1 MTEPRTEPGID
12 EQIEAAFDHRGNV
25 TITFKS
31 GESIEA
37 FLFNR
42 DFAPHASLRESPFVE
57 VFLTGGAR
65 KKYPIATIET
75 VVLSGR
81 DHASV

>member
-1 MTEPRTEPGID
+1 MRQPTNPCE
-12 EQIEAAFDHRGNV
+12 EQIEAGFDYRGNV

-31 GESIEA
+31 GESVEG

-57 VFLTGGAR
+57 VFLSGGER
-65 KKYPIATIET
+65 KKYPIATIDA
-75 VVLSGR
+75 VALSGK